1 MLRRLSLAV
10 ASTAVLG
17 LVSAIPALAHA
28 NLERAD
34 PAPGA
39 SLDQPPHELR
49 LQFSEAVDQSFSKV
63 QVLNDR
69 KDQLDRGDSRV
80 SPNDPRTM
88 LVSLP
93 DQLANVVYTVNW
105 RTLSAVDGHTVNG
118 AYPLVIGPIPAEGL
132 PVAAAASSEATF
144 APETAVARW
153 WFFVGASGVFG
164 SLLAWQLV
172 FAPLF
177 GRNNPAAVQV
187 ASQRTRQVII
197 VAGVVL
203 LIGVLYGAIAQAAV
217 AAGVPIWGAFGQPL
231 VDLLSRGRYA
241 TLWWPRLLLVVLAVA
256 FVGWAGVKK
265 LPGQIALAASGVA
278 LLTSSLNSHAA
289 ALLSGAYLGVAV
301 DWLHLM
307 AAAAWVGGLLSLT
320 YVLPRTVRA
329 TQANGDRILAGA
341 VGRFSTLAIASVGV
355 IIVTG
360 TFQAWLEVG
369 SWEGLFQTL
378 YGLSVT
384 TKIVLLAVTM
394 VIAGFNLFIARPQ
407 LAALAVKQSAAA
419 SVVARRFAVAV
430 RIELTLL
437 TVV

>member
-1 MLRRLSLAV
+1 SGSPGGVHGSARQGGRADPAPIDRESLTRMLRRLSLAV

-17 LVSAIPALAHA
+17 LVSVIPALAHA

-39 SLDQPPHELR
+39 SLAQPPHELR
-49 LQFSEAVDQSFSKV
+49 LQFSEAVDQSFSKI

-93 DQLANVVYTVNW
+93 DQLPNGVYTVNW

-132 PVAAAASSEATF
+132 PVAAASSEATF

-153 WFFVGASGVFG
+153 WFFVAASGVFG

-187 ASQRTRQVII
+187 ASRRTRQVII

-231 VDLLSRGRYA
+231 
-241 TLWWPRLLLVVLAVA
+241 
-256 FVGWAGVKK
+256 
-265 LPGQIALAASGVA
+265 
-278 LLTSSLNSHAA
+278 
-289 ALLSGAYLGVAV
+289 
-301 DWLHLM
+301 
-307 AAAAWVGGLLSLT
+307 
-320 YVLPRTVRA
+320 
-329 TQANGDRILAGA
+329 
-341 VGRFSTLAIASVGV
+341 
-355 IIVTG
+355 
-360 TFQAWLEVG
+360 
-369 SWEGLFQTL
+369 
-378 YGLSVT
+378 
-384 TKIVLLAVTM
+384 
-394 VIAGFNLFIARPQ
+394 
-407 LAALAVKQSAAA
+407 
-419 SVVARRFAVAV
+419 
-430 RIELTLL
+430 
-437 TVV
+437 